1 MAKKT
6 AGSAVIEEI
15 VRRPYTVEVMYGESA
30 GDGVLA
36 QIAEW
41 PGCMTAGDTRAE
53 ALTRLEDAMRD
64 WAEARLATGAEV
76 PVPMADYRGN
86 LLVRIP
92 KMLHRDVAARAQRE
106 GVSLN
111 HWIATTIARA
121 VDATDARAIP
131 RRASKPVERARTL
144 VPRRAR
150 TVTRPLRRAAKP
162 R

>member
-15 VRRPYTVEVMYGESA
+15 VRRPYTVEVVYGETEN
-30 GDGVLA
+30 DGVLA

-76 PVPMADYRGN
+76 PAPMADYRGN
-86 LLVRIP
+86 LLVRLP
-92 KMLHRDVAARAQRE
+92 KTLHRDVAKRAQRE

-121 VDATDARAIP
+121 VDATDERVIP
-131 RRASKPVERARTL
+131 RRASTPVERPRTL

-150 TVTRPLRRAAKP
+150 TGTQPLRRAAK